1 MTGILPS
8 HFNRFI
14 YLLRWIGGNVDV
26 VFFPVK
32 NGREESLNSDT
43 NFFYTFHLIAKPM
56 IKLTIIIYFHHL
68 YAKEESVQS
77 YFFIFFRSRYTY
89 LIKLLQS
96 KFYFI
101 KQFTC
106 LYCVNVKVTLLKCI
120 LLKQQPWLCAPFST
134 GKCFML
140 NLSIFF

>member
-1 MTGILPS
+1 M
-8 HFNRFI
+8 
-14 YLLRWIGGNVDV
+14 DV

-77 YFFIFFRSRYTY
+77 YFFFFRSRYTY

-96 KFYFI
+96 KYYYI
-101 KQFTC
+101 KQFTHSSLLC
-106 LYCVNVKVTLLKCI
+106 KCESDFVKMYTVKTTTLIMCTIFYWKMFHVKFI
-120 LLKQQPWLCAPFST
+120 
-134 GKCFML
+134 
-140 NLSIFF
+140 NIFFKTRRMN